1 MNLIRQAVRRPVFTT
16 MGMLIVLVVGLFSL
30 IRIPL
35 DLMPELTFP
44 IISVR
49 TTYEN
54 AAPIDVEEQIT
65 KPLERALAA
74 VPGVEELSSTSAEGS
89 SSIFIE
95 FNWGVSLDE
104 ATNDIRDRIDRV
116 ISRLPD
122 EVDRPAIQKFDTA
135 MRPIMFLGVESS
147 FHPVDLKAYIEDEI
161 SYRLERSPGV
171 ASASP
176 FGGLDR
182 EFRVE
187 LDHSKVK
194 ALGVDLAGLVTG
206 IVGENVTEAG
216 GDLDRGRMSVAVR
229 TRGEFATLDD
239 LGSVLVARTE
249 QGDVRLRD
257 IADISDTWEKIVRI
271 TRVNSNEGQFM
282 GVFKQSGANTV
293 DVASTALNAIGE
305 INRTLANVRI
315 EPLFDSSVYIKQ
327 AIWTVAES
335 AALGGLL
342 AVLVIF
348 FFLQHVKSTLVL
360 SLSIPVS
367 IVATFLA
374 MYAFGLTLNIV
385 TLGALALGTGMLVDN
400 SIVVLDNIFR
410 LRSGGMGAEEAA
422 VEGTGEVGGA
432 ILASTL
438 TTLSVF
444 APLAFLTGLAGV
456 MFRPFA
462 LTICFA
468 LAASY
473 LVAMTVVPMLARHML
488 TTPEGRVARAGRAVG
503 LPVGGSG
510 GGGPL
515 TGGPADGAPAAP
527 AVPRFGE
534 PRWFRGFFKAVDEFY
549 VSGLTW
555 SLANPWKVIVI
566 GFAVTAL
573 SLAVVTQVG
582 REFMP
587 RTDES
592 AFRVYLTMEPGTRV
606 ERTSETLQAIEAIIV
621 REVPE
626 IRASSSDIGGSG
638 GFSGRGSHKGEFQV
652 RLVPVKNRKRSVFEI
667 MDHVRP
673 LVSNIPGTEVRLRA
687 EQSFLARGAGGDRIE
702 IELRGNDLEEAGRL
716 TRAMRAIVENVP
728 GVTDVYL
735 SNEDAAPEE
744 LIVIDRDRAAD
755 AGLKVADVSALVKT
769 AVGGTVAGAFRVEG
783 KEYDIRVKL
792 KDSER
797 LSVEEIMSLPVVN
810 SRGQKAVL
818 ANVARAVSGTGP
830 AAVTRR
836 NQARVFTLYADNT
849 DRALGDVLRDIDAEL
864 KTLPMGRDFSYTFTG
879 EAEDL
884 EETFSGLKMVL
895 IMSVFLVYMVMAC
908 QFEQLKGPFV
918 VMFALPFAAIGVA
931 WAHFLTGISFNINSF
946 IGVIMLAGIVINN
959 SIILV
964 DHANLI
970 RRRDGVPLVPALIET
985 GRRRLRPIMMTT
997 LTTVLGLIPMA
1008 WGIGEGG
1015 EAQIPLGRSV
1025 IGGLSTSTLITL
1037 FLVPCVYLLMFR
1049 GEEKR
1054 AVAKAAREA
1063 AAGGEGRAL
1072 PGLGEPAPAG
1082 AGDRSEA

>member
-1 MNLIRQAVRRPVFTT
+1 MNLIRQAVRRPIFTS
-16 MGMLIVLVVGLFSL
+16 MGMLIILVVGMFSL
-30 IRIPL
+30 GRIPL

-44 IISVR
+44 VITVR

-54 AAPIDVEEQIT
+54 AAPVDVEEQIT
-65 KPLERALAA
+65 KPLERTLAA
-74 VPGVEELSSTSAEGS
+74 IPGLEELSSVSAEGT
-89 SSIFIE
+89 SSIFLE
-95 FNWGVSLDE
+95 FGWDVNLDE
-104 ATNDIRDRIDRV
+104 ATNDIRDRIERV

-135 MRPIMFLGVESS
+135 MRPIMFLGIESS

-161 SYRLERSPGV
+161 SYRLERSAGV
-171 ASASP
+171 ASVSP
-176 FGGLDR
+176 YGGLDR

-194 ALGVDLAGLVTG
+194 ALGVDLAALVVG
-206 IVGENVTEAG
+206 IMGENVTEAG

-229 TRGEFATLDD
+229 TKGEFATLDD
-239 LGSVLVARTE
+239 LGSVLVARTPE
-249 QGDVRLRD
+249 GEVRLRD
-257 IADISDTWEKIVRI
+257 IADVSDTWERVTRI
-271 TRVNSNEGQFM
+271 TRVNSREGQFM
-282 GVFKQSGANTV
+282 GLFKQSGANTV
-293 DVASTALNAIGE
+293 DVAGTALTAIDG

-315 EPLFDSSVYIKQ
+315 EPLFDSSVYIKR
-327 AIWTVAES
+327 AIRTVADS

-342 AVLVIF
+342 AVFVIF

-360 SLSIPVS
+360 SLAIPIS
-367 IVATFLA
+367 IVATFAA

-410 LRSGGMGAEEAA
+410 LRTSGMGPEEAA
-422 VEGTGEVGGA
+422 VEGAGEVGGA

-473 LVAMTVVPMLARHML
+473 LVSLTLVPMLARHML
-488 TTPEGRVARAGRAVG
+488 SSPEG
-503 LPVGGSG
+503 PVPGK
-510 GGGPL
+510 
-515 TGGPADGAPAAP
+515 APAAGGE
-527 AVPRFGE
+527 AGAAHRRFGE
-534 PRWFRGFFKAVDEFY
+534 PRWFRGFFKGVDEFY
-549 VSGLTW
+549 IRW
-555 SLANPWKVIVI
+555 LAWALGHPWKVVI
-566 GFAVTAL
+566 CCFAVTAL
-573 SLAVVTQVG
+573 SLGVTTQVG
-582 REFMP
+582 REFIP

-606 ERTSETLQAIEAIIV
+606 EKTSETLQAIENIIV

-638 GFSGRGSHKGEFQV
+638 GMSGRGSHKGEFQV
-652 RLVPVKNRKRSVFEI
+652 RLVPVRDRERSVFEI
-667 MDHVRP
+667 LDHIRP
-673 LVSNIPGTEVRLRA
+673 LVNDIPGAEVRMRA
-687 EQSFLARGAGGDRIE
+687 EQSFLVGGAGGAGSDRIQ

-716 TRAMRAIVENVP
+716 SRAMRGIVERVD

-744 LIVIDRDRAAD
+744 LVVIDRDRAAD
-755 AGLKVADVSALVKT
+755 AGLKVADVSALVKA
-769 AVGGTVAGAFRVEG
+769 AVGGTVAGAFRVDG

-810 SRGQKAVL
+810 SRGEKAVL

-830 AAVTRR
+830 ASVTRR
-836 NQARVFTLYADNT
+836 NQARVVSLNADLT
-849 DRALGDVLRDIDAEL
+849 DRPLGDVLSDIDAEL
-864 KTLPMGRDFSYTFTG
+864 KTLPMGRDFSYSFTG
-879 EAEDL
+879 EAEEL
-884 EETFSGLKMVL
+884 EETFSGLKKVL
-895 IMSVFLVYMVMAC
+895 IMSIFLVYMVMAC
-908 QFEQLKGPFV
+908 QFEQLKGPLV
-918 VMFALPFAAIGVA
+918 VMFALPFAAIGIA

-970 RRRDGVPLVPALIET
+970 RRRDGVALVPALIET
-985 GRRRLRPIMMTT
+985 GRRRLRPIKMTT
-997 LTTVLGLIPMA
+997 LTTILGLIPMA
-1008 WGIGEGG
+1008 WGMGEGA
-1015 EAQIPLGRSV
+1015 ESQIPLGRSV
-1025 IGGLSTSTLITL
+1025 IGGLTTSTMITL

-1049 GEEKR
+1049 RQEKT
-1054 AVAKAAREA
+1054 ALEKAAEK
-1063 AAGGEGRAL
+1063 AL
-1072 PGLGEPAPAG
+1072 PDGGGAAPGPGLPAPAG
-1082 AGDRSEA
+1082 GAGLAEGA

>member
-1 MNLIRQAVRRPVFTT
+1 MNIIRQAVRRPVFTS
-16 MGMLIVLVVGLFSL
+16 MGMLIILVVGLFSL
-30 IRIPL
+30 MRIPL

-44 IISVR
+44 IITVR

-74 VPGVEELSSTSAEGS
+74 VPGVEDLSSMSAEGT

-95 FNWGVSLDE
+95 FDWDVSLDE

-116 ISRLPD
+116 IARLPD

-161 SYRLERSPGV
+161 SYRLERSAGV

-194 ALGVDLAGLVTG
+194 ALGVDLAGLVAG

-229 TRGEFATLDD
+229 TKGEFASLED
-239 LGSVLVARTE
+239 LGSILVARTQ

-257 IADISDTWEKIVRI
+257 IADISDTWERITRI
-271 TRVNSNEGQFM
+271 TRVNTREGQFM
-282 GVFKQSGANTV
+282 GLFKQSGANTV
-293 DVASTALNAIGE
+293 DVAATASSAIAE
-305 INRTLANVRI
+305 INRTLTNVHI
-315 EPLFDSSVYIKQ
+315 EPLFDSSVYIRQ
-327 AIWTVAES
+327 SIRTVANS
-335 AALGGLL
+335 AALGGVL

-348 FFLQHVKSTLVL
+348 FFLQHLKSTLVL
-360 SLSIPVS
+360 SLSIPIS
-367 IVATFLA
+367 IVATFAA
-374 MYAFGLTLNIV
+374 MYACGLTLNIV

-410 LRSGGMGAEEAA
+410 LRTSGMEPEEAA
-422 VEGTGEVGGA
+422 VEGAGEVGGA

-473 LVAMTVVPMLARHML
+473 LVALTLVPMLARHML
-488 TTPEGRVARAGRAVG
+488 SSPEGRVARAARSAGI
-503 LPVGGSG
+503 PVDGGVPG
-510 GGGPL
+510 GE
-515 TGGPADGAPAAP
+515 APAAR
-527 AVPRFGE
+527 RFGE
-534 PRWFRGFFKAVDEFY
+534 PRWFRGFFRRVDEIY
-549 VSGLTW
+549 ISGLTW
-555 SLANPWKVIVI
+555 ALGNPWKVIVVC
-566 GFAVTAL
+566 FAVTAL
-573 SLAVVTQVG
+573 SLGVTTRIG

-606 ERTSETLQAIEAIIV
+606 EKTSETLQAIEAIIT

-638 GFSGRGSHKGEFQV
+638 GMSGRGSHKGEFQV
-652 RLVPVKNRKRSVFEI
+652 RLVPVKDRGRSVFEI
-667 MDHVRP
+667 IDHVRP
-673 LVSNIPGTEVRLRA
+673 LISNIPGAEVRLRA
-687 EQSFLARGAGGDRIE
+687 EQSFLARGAGGDRIQ

-716 TRAMRAIVENVP
+716 SRAMRAIVENVP

-755 AGLKVADVSALVKT
+755 AGLKVADVSALIKA
-769 AVGGTVAGAFRVEG
+769 AVGGTIAGAFRVDG

-797 LSVEEIMSLPVVN
+797 LSVEEIMALPVVN
-810 SRGQKAVL
+810 SRGEKSIL
-818 ANVARAVSGTGP
+818 SNVARAVSGTGP

-836 NQARVFTLYADNT
+836 NQARVVTLNADLT
-849 DRALGDVLRDIDAEL
+849 DRPLGDVLRDIDAEL

-884 EETFSGLKMVL
+884 EETFAGLKMVL
-895 IMSVFLVYMVMAC
+895 IMSIFLVYMVMAC
-908 QFEQLKGPFV
+908 QFEQLKGPLII
-918 VMFALPFAAIGVA
+918 MFALPFAAIGVA

-1008 WGIGEGG
+1008 WGIGEGA
-1015 EAQIPLGRSV
+1015 ESEIPLGRSV
-1025 IGGLSTSTLITL
+1025 IGGLTTSTLITL

-1049 GEEKR
+1049 GQEK
-1054 AVAKAAREA
+1054 AALEKAALAKAAGEA
-1063 AAGGEGRAL
+1063 GPPLGTAPLGG
-1072 PGLGEPAPAG
+1072 PVPAG
-1082 AGDRSEA
+1082 TGDRSGA